1 MQAPSNVSLGFGL
14 RIFPTHIVQYSER
27 DRSGG
32 TRSSSQI
39 KSQLNLSLN
48 CPKGKVSYKASKRV
62 KNAVNWLA
70 ASAVKKRVYSKIDK
84 RTYAF
89 KLNFITLT
97 LPSLNHGITDHQFK
111 NKLLKNWIARM
122 QYKCGLKNYVW
133 KVETQVNGNIHAHI
147 TSDCFIHYSYIR
159 SSWNSLLIKNG
170 LMKDFAAKHGHSD
183 PNSTDVAAVNSIKN
197 LAAYLAKYF
206 SKSDSERRG
215 VSGRLWSCS
224 YSLSDSNVCNI
235 ICPPDDD
242 DNILK
247 PIVASTIECVKVESE
262 PNAFG
267 RRRHL
272 ASVYI
277 MRPNSWN
284 SISGSAI
291 HDNYTQRLLEIRHG
305 QSINS
310 IVSQK
315 LKTYAFTKFNSK
327 NDPSANQSPVK
338 CGPDVSVPH
347 RNGNSKNASL
357 RKNIFQYDLF
367 QINTSLN

>member
-1 MQAPSNVSLGFGL
+1 
-14 RIFPTHIVQYSER
+14 
-27 DRSGG
+27 
-32 TRSSSQI
+32 
-39 KSQLNLSLN
+39 
-48 CPKGKVSYKASKRV
+48 
-62 KNAVNWLA
+62 
-70 ASAVKKRVYSKIDK
+70 
-84 RTYAF
+84 
-89 KLNFITLT
+89 
-97 LPSLNHGITDHQFK
+97 
-111 NKLLKNWIARM
+111 M

-133 KVETQVNGNIHAHI
+133 KVETQANGNIHAHI

-170 LMKDFAAKHGHSD
+170 LMKDFASKHGHSD
-183 PNSTDVAAVNSIKN
+183 PNSTDVTAVNSIKN

-206 SKSDSERRG
+206 SKSDAERRG

-224 YSLSDSNVCNI
+224 YSLSDSNVCNV

-242 DNILK
+242 DNILR
-247 PIVASTIECVKVESE
+247 PIVDSNIECIKVESE
-262 PNAFG
+262 PNQFG

-277 MRPNSWN
+277 MRPNVWD

-327 NDPSANQSPVK
+327 NVPGANLPPAQCSPT
-338 CGPDVSVPH
+338 VSTPP
-347 RNGNSKNASL
+347 RNGSLKNASL

-367 QINTSLN
+367 QINSSLN